1 MKAIRR
7 FTVRPVLPEPLRPLS
22 DLARNLRWS
31 WHTET
36 RDLFQ
41 TVDPEG
47 WQAAGGDPVRLLG
60 SVPAARLAELAWDR
74 RFLRRLTA
82 AADDLDDYLH
92 GRRWYQTQNDRTA
105 PTAPGRPPHGIA
117 KGTPGRTPHGT
128 AEGMPGHPA
137 DADGAFPTA
146 IAYFSPEFGVTAAL
160 PQYSGGL
167 GILAGDHL
175 KAASDLGVPL
185 IGVGLLYRHGYF
197 RQSLSRDGWQQEH
210 YPVLDPN
217 ELPVSLMREHD
228 GTPAVVSLALPAGR
242 RLRAHI
248 WVARV
253 GRVPLLMLD
262 SDVEENAPGERDVT
276 DRLYGGGSEHR
287 LLQEMLLG
295 IGGVRAVRAYCRLTG
310 HPVPE
315 VFHTN
320 EGHAGF
326 LGLERIRE
334 LGDAPEPLDFDAAL
348 EAVRAG
354 TVFTTHTPVPAGID
368 RFDRELVA
376 RHFGERGEL
385 PGVPVDKIL
394 RLGTETYP
402 GGAPELFN
410 MAVMGLR
417 LAQRAN
423 GVSTLHGAVSR
434 GMFAGLWPGFD
445 ADEVP
450 ITSVTNGVH
459 APTWV
464 APEVSRLGARQIGA
478 SRAEDALT
486 VGGSD
491 LWNSVVNIPDAEI
504 WELRRELREQ
514 LVTEVRTRLRASW
527 RQRGAGAAEL
537 GWVDG
542 VLDPDVLTIG
552 FARRVPSY
560 KRLTLMLRDRDRL
573 RELLLHPTRPIQI
586 VVAGK
591 AHPADDGGK
600 RLVQELV
607 RFADDPRVRH
617 RIVFLPDYGMGMAQK
632 LYPGCDVWLNNPLRP
647 LEACGTSGM
656 KAALNGCLNL
666 SVLDGW
672 WDEWYE
678 PDFGWAIPTADGSA
692 TDEDR
697 RDDLEAAALYE
708 LIENRVAPRFY
719 DRGAGGLPERW
730 IEMVRRTLA
739 TLGPKVLAGRMVREY
754 VERLYAP
761 AAHAHRALDPDT
773 ARDLAAWKARVRAV
787 WPQVAVDHVEATETL
802 EALESMAA
810 TEAAAGERVAGG
822 AAMAAGETTENA
834 AAVEFAEPTAVGT
847 AELGAILGLRV
858 QVALG
863 ELRPEDVEVQA
874 VAGRVDPD
882 DAIADARM
890 FPLKPTGGPDLQGR
904 WVYEGPLSLDRTGAF
919 GYTVRVLPAHR
930 LLASPADLGLVAL
943 PSGTPG
949 EGAGLLMR

>member
-7 FTVRPVLPEPLRPLS
+7 FTVRPLLPEPLRPLS

-31 WHTET
+31 WHADT
-36 RDLFQ
+36 RELFQ
-41 TVDPEG
+41 SVDPEH
-47 WQAAGGDPVRLLG
+47 WAVSDGDPVRLLG
-60 SVPAARLAELAWDR
+60 GVRPERLAELAEDR

-82 AADDLDDYLH
+82 VTDDLHDYLT
-92 GRRWYQTQNDRTA
+92 GERWYQVQART
-105 PTAPGRPPHGIA
+105 T
-117 KGTPGRTPHGT
+117 
-128 AEGMPGHPA
+128 ELPA
-137 DADGAFPTA
+137 AV
-146 IAYFSPEFGVTAAL
+146 AYFSPEFGVTAAL

-197 RQSLSRDGWQQEH
+197 RQTLSRDGWQQEH

-217 ELPVSLMREHD
+217 ELPLTPLREDD
-228 GTPAVVSLALPAGR
+228 GTPARVALALPAGKQLHAR
-242 RLRAHI
+242 I
-248 WVARV
+248 WLAQV

-262 SDVEENAPGERDVT
+262 SDVEENDLRERGVT

-310 HPVPE
+310 HALPE

-326 LGLERIRE
+326 LGLERIAE
-334 LGDAPEPLDFDAAL
+334 LCDDGLDFDSAL

-376 RHFGERGEL
+376 RHFGPDAEL
-385 PGVPVDKIL
+385 PRIDVERVL
-394 RLGTETYP
+394 RLGMETYP
-402 GGAPELFN
+402 GGEPNLFN

-423 GVSTLHGAVSR
+423 GVSLLHGQVSR

-445 ADEVP
+445 AAEVP

-464 APEVSRLGARQIGA
+464 APEVLRLGAREVGA
-478 SRAEDALT
+478 QRTEDALT
-486 VGGSD
+486 VGGSERWD
-491 LWNSVVNIPDAEI
+491 AVAGIPDQEV
-504 WELRRELREQ
+504 WELRRLLREQ
-514 LVTEVRTRLRASW
+514 LVDEVRRRLRASW
-527 RQRGAGAAEL
+527 RQRGAGTAEL
-537 GWVDG
+537 GWIDG

-573 RELLLHPTRPIQI
+573 MELLLHPERPIQI

-617 RIVFLPDYGMGMAQK
+617 RIVFLPDYGMAMAQK
-632 LYPGCDVWLNNPLRP
+632 LYPGCDIWLNNPLRP

-672 WDEWYE
+672 WDEWFQ
-678 PDFGWAIPTADGSA
+678 PDFGWAIPTADGVG
-692 TDEDR
+692 TDPDH
-697 RDDLEAAALYE
+697 RDDIEAAALYDLLE
-708 LIENRVAPRFY
+708 QRITPRFY
-719 DRGAGGLPERW
+719 ERGRGGLPDRW
-730 IEMVRRTLA
+730 IEMVRQTLSL
-739 TLGPKVLAGRMVREY
+739 LGPKVLAGRMVREY

-761 AAHAHRALDPDT
+761 AAEAHRAMDPDT
-773 ARDLAAWKARVRAV
+773 ARELAAWKGRVRSAWHAV
-787 WPQVAVDHVEATETL
+787 TVDHVET
-802 EALESMAA
+802 S
-810 TEAAAGERVAGG
+810 VV
-822 AAMAAGETTENA
+822 TT
-834 AAVEFAEPTAVGT
+834 T
-847 AELGAILGLRV
+847 AELGSTLALRV
-858 QVALG
+858 RVGLG
-863 ELRPEDVEVQA
+863 ELAPEDVEVQA
-874 VAGRVDPD
+874 VSGRVDEED
-882 DAIADARM
+882 RITDATTV
-890 FPLKPTGGPDLQGR
+890 PLKPAGGPDLEGR
-904 WVYEGPLSLDRTGAF
+904 WLYEGPLSLDRTGPF
-919 GYTVRVLPAHR
+919 GYTVRILPSHP
-930 LLASPADLGLVAL
+930 LLASTTEVGVVTV
-943 PSGTPG
+943 PSEELTSA
-949 EGAGLLMR
+949 AGVLLR

>member
-31 WHTET
+31 WHAET

-41 TVDPEG
+41 SVDPER
-47 WQAAGGDPVRLLG
+47 WAASDGDPVRLLG
-60 SVPAARLAELAWDR
+60 SVSPARLAELAGDH
-74 RFLRRLTA
+74 RFLRRLTEVSG
-82 AADDLDDYLH
+82 DLDDYMT
-92 GRRWYQTQNDRTA
+92 GDRWYQTHS
-105 PTAPGRPPHGIA
+105 G
-117 KGTPGRTPHGT
+117 
-128 AEGMPGHPA
+128 ELPA
-137 DADGAFPTA
+137 A
-146 IAYFSPEFGVTAAL
+146 IAYFSPEFGITAAL

-185 IGVGLLYRHGYF
+185 VGVGLLYRHGYF

-217 ELPVSLMREHD
+217 ELPVALLEEPD
-228 GTPAVVSLALPAGR
+228 GTPAQVSLALPGGR
-242 RLRAHI
+242 QLHARI
-248 WVARV
+248 WLAQV

-262 SDVEENAPGERDVT
+262 SDVEDNNFGERGVT

-295 IGGVRAVRAYCRLTG
+295 IGGVRAVRTYCRLTG
-310 HPVPE
+310 HPEPE

-326 LGLERIRE
+326 LGLERIAE
-334 LGDAPEPLDFDAAL
+334 LCDGGLDFDSAL

-376 RHFGERGEL
+376 HHFGPEAEL
-385 PGVPVDKIL
+385 PGIDVERIL
-394 RLGTETYP
+394 RLGMETYP
-402 GGAPELFN
+402 GGEPNLFN

-417 LAQRAN
+417 LGQRAN
-423 GVSTLHGAVSR
+423 GVSLLHGHVSR
-434 GMFAGLWPGFD
+434 EMFSGLWPGFD
-445 ADEVP
+445 PDEVP

-464 APEVSRLGARQIGA
+464 APEVFRLGARQIGA
-478 SRAEDALT
+478 QRTEDALT

-491 LWNSVVNIPDAEI
+491 RWDAVGDIPDQDI
-504 WELRRELREQ
+504 WELRRNLREQ
-514 LVTEVRTRLRASW
+514 LVDEVRVRLRASW
-527 RQRGAGAAEL
+527 RQRGAGTAEL
-537 GWVDG
+537 GWIDG

-573 RELLLHPTRPIQI
+573 MDLLLHPERPIQI

-617 RIVFLPDYGMGMAQK
+617 RIVFLPDYGMAMAQK
-632 LYPGCDVWLNNPLRP
+632 LYPGCDIWLNNPLRP

-672 WDEWYE
+672 WDEWFQ
-678 PDFGWAIPTADGSA
+678 PDFGWAIPTADGVG
-692 TDEDR
+692 TDPDH
-697 RDDLEAAALYE
+697 RDAIEADALYDLLE
-708 LIENRVAPRFY
+708 QRVAPRFY
-719 DRGAGGLPERW
+719 ERGQHGLPDRW
-730 IEMVRRTLA
+730 IEMVRQTL
-739 TLGPKVLAGRMVREY
+739 TLLGPKVLAGRMVREY

-761 AAHAHRALDPDT
+761 AAHAHRAMDPGS
-773 ARDLAAWKARVRAV
+773 ARELAAWKARVRAAWHGV
-787 WPQVAVDHVEATETL
+787 TVDHVET
-802 EALESMAA
+802 SAA
-810 TEAAAGERVAGG
+810 TA
-822 AAMAAGETTENA
+822 
-834 AAVEFAEPTAVGT
+834 T
-847 AELGAILGLRV
+847 AELGSTLGLRV
-858 QVALG
+858 RVGLG
-863 ELRPEDVEVQA
+863 ELGPDDVEVQ
-874 VAGRVDPD
+874 VVSGRVDPED
-882 DAIADARM
+882 RIADATTV
-890 FPLKPTGGPDLQGR
+890 PLKPAGGPDADGR
-904 WVYEGPLSLDRTGAF
+904 WSYEGPLSLDRTGPY
-919 GYTVRVLPAHR
+919 GYTVRILPSHR
-930 LLASPADLGLVAL
+930 LLASAVELGLMAV
-943 PSGTPG
+943 PSEETG
-949 EGAGLLMR
+949 EGAGVLMR

>member
-31 WHTET
+31 WHAET

-41 TVDPEG
+41 SVDPER
-47 WQAAGGDPVRLLG
+47 WAVAEGDPVRLLG
-60 SVPAARLAELAWDR
+60 GVRTARLAELAQDR

-82 AADDLDDYLH
+82 VADDLHDYMT
-92 GRRWYQTQNDRTA
+92 GERWYQRQGD
-105 PTAPGRPPHGIA
+105 GL
-117 KGTPGRTPHGT
+117 
-128 AEGMPGHPA
+128 PA
-137 DADGAFPTA
+137 AV
-146 IAYFSPEFGVTAAL
+146 AYFSPEFGITAAL

-197 RQSLSRDGWQQEH
+197 RQTLSRDGWQQEH

-217 ELPVSLMREHD
+217 ELPLTLLKDTD
-228 GTPAVVSLALPAGR
+228 GAPARVSLALPGGTGLHAR
-242 RLRAHI
+242 I
-248 WVARV
+248 WLAQV
-253 GRVPLLMLD
+253 GRVPLLLLD
-262 SDVEENAPGERDVT
+262 SDVEDNDLGERGVT

-310 HPVPE
+310 HPEPE

-326 LGLERIRE
+326 LGLERIAE
-334 LGDAPEPLDFDAAL
+334 LCASGLDFNPAL

-368 RFDRELVA
+368 RFDRELVT
-376 RHFGERGEL
+376 RHFGPDAEL
-385 PGVPVDKIL
+385 PGIDVQRIL
-394 RLGTETYP
+394 ELGRETYP
-402 GGAPELFN
+402 GGEPNLFN

-423 GVSTLHGAVSR
+423 GVSLLHGQVSR
-434 GMFAGLWPGFD
+434 EMFAGLWPGFD
-445 ADEVP
+445 AEEVP

-464 APEVSRLGARQIGA
+464 APEVLGLGARRVGA
-478 SRAEDALT
+478 QRAEDALT
-486 VGGSD
+486 VGGSERWD
-491 LWNSVVNIPDAEI
+491 SVTEI
-504 WELRRELREQ
+504 SDQELWELRRTLREQ
-514 LVTEVRTRLRASW
+514 LVLEVRRRLRASW
-527 RQRGAGAAEL
+527 RQRGAGDAEL
-537 GWVDG
+537 GWIDG

-573 RELLLHPTRPIQI
+573 TELLLHPERPVQI

-672 WDEWYE
+672 WDEWFQ
-678 PDFGWAIPTADGSA
+678 PDFGWSIPTADGTG
-692 TDEDR
+692 TDPDR
-697 RDDLEAAALYE
+697 RDDIEAAALYDLLE
-708 LIENRVAPRFY
+708 QRVAPRFY
-719 DRGAGGLPERW
+719 ERGRGGLPDRW
-730 IEMVRRTLA
+730 IEMVRQTL
-739 TLGPKVLAGRMVREY
+739 TLLGPKVLAGRMVREY
-754 VERLYAP
+754 VDRLYAP
-761 AAHAHRALDPDT
+761 AALSHRALTPDT
-773 ARDLAAWKARVRAV
+773 ARELADWKARVRAA
-787 WPQVAVDHVEATETL
+787 WPGVGVGHVE
-802 EALESMAA
+802 
-810 TEAAAGERVAGG
+810 
-822 AAMAAGETTENA
+822 TT
-834 AAVEFAEPTAVGT
+834 VTTAT
-847 AELGAILGLRV
+847 AELGTSVGLRV
-858 QVALG
+858 RVALG
-863 ELRPEDVEVQA
+863 GLAPDDVEVQA
-874 VAGRVDPD
+874 VSGRVDSED
-882 DAIADARM
+882 RITGATTV
-890 FPLKPTGGPDLQGR
+890 PLKPVGNPDPEGR
-904 WVYEGPLSLDRTGAF
+904 WLYEGPLCLDRTGPY
-919 GYTVRVLPAHR
+919 GYTVRILPAHR
-930 LLASPADLGLVAL
+930 LLTSAAETGLVAV
-943 PSGTPG
+943 PPQDVVAGSGV
-949 EGAGLLMR
+949 LLR

>member
-1 MKAIRR
+1 MRKSPVKVEYVKAIRR
-7 FTVRPVLPEPLRPLS
+7 FTVRPVLPEPLRPLH

-36 RDLFQ
+36 RELFRSA
-41 TVDPEG
+41 DPEG
-47 WQAAGGDPVRLLG
+47 WRPADADPVRLLG
-60 SVPAARLAELAWDR
+60 ALSAGRLTELAGDEAYLARLAEASADLAE
-74 RFLRRLTA
+74 
-82 AADDLDDYLH
+82 YLQ
-92 GRRWYQTQNDRTA
+92 GPRWYQEQRA
-105 PTAPGRPPHGIA
+105 AG
-117 KGTPGRTPHGT
+117 
-128 AEGMPGHPA
+128 AELPSA
-137 DADGAFPTA
+137 V
-146 IAYFSPEFGVTAAL
+146 AYFSPEFGVTAAL

-197 RQSLSRDGWQQEH
+197 RQTLSRDGWQQEH

-217 ELPVSLMREHD
+217 ELPLDLVRETD
-228 GTPAVVSLALPAGR
+228 GTPARVVLALPGGR
-242 RLRAHI
+242 SLHACI
-248 WVARV
+248 WLARV
-253 GRVPLLMLD
+253 GRVPLLLLD

-276 DRLYGGGSEHR
+276 DRLYGGGSDHR

-295 IGGVRAVRAYCRLTG
+295 IGGVRAVRTWCRLTG
-310 HPVPE
+310 TPEPE

-334 LGDAPEPLDFDAAL
+334 LIPAGLDFDAAL
-348 EAVRAG
+348 EVVRAG

-368 RFDRELVA
+368 RFDRQLIA
-376 RHFGERGEL
+376 RHFGDDGEL
-385 PGVPVDKIL
+385 SGVPVEKIL

-402 GGAPELFN
+402 GGEPELFN

-434 GMFAGLWPGFD
+434 EMFSGLWPGFD
-445 ADEVP
+445 PAEVP

-464 APEVSRLGARQIGA
+464 APEVFRLGAGQVGEGRAHQVLAGGPVADETSSHPGTPRRWDSVTGIG
-478 SRAEDALT
+478 DQ
-486 VGGSD
+486 
-491 LWNSVVNIPDAEI
+491 EI
-504 WELRRELREQ
+504 WDLRRDLRGQ
-514 LVTEVRTRLRASW
+514 LVTEVRRRLYASW
-527 RQRGAGAAEL
+527 RRRGAGTAEL
-537 GWVDG
+537 GWIDG

-573 RELLLHPTRPIQI
+573 RELLLHPTHPIQI

-666 SVLDGW
+666 SVRDGW
-672 WDEWYE
+672 WDEWFD
-678 PDFGWAIPTADGSA
+678 PDFGWEIPTADGSA
-692 TDEDR
+692 VDEDR
-697 RDDLEAAALYE
+697 RDELESNALYA
-708 LIENRVAPRFY
+708 LIEDRVAPRFY
-719 DRGAGGLPERW
+719 DRSAQGLPDRW
-730 IEMVRRTLA
+730 IEMVRSTLVN
-739 TLGPKVLAGRMVREY
+739 LGPRVLAGRMVREY
-754 VERLYAP
+754 TERLYAP
-761 AAHAHRALDPDT
+761 AARARRALEPGA
-773 ARDLAAWKARVRAV
+773 ARELARWKAEVRAAW
-787 WPQVAVDHVEATETL
+787 PDVAVDHVESVTDT
-802 EALESMAA
+802 
-810 TEAAAGERVAGG
+810 AAGGS
-822 AAMAAGETTENA
+822 
-834 AAVEFAEPTAVGT
+834 
-847 AELGAILGLRV
+847 AELGATLALRARI
-858 QVALG
+858 ALG
-863 ELRPEDVEVQA
+863 GLEPDDVEVQV
-874 VAGRVDPD
+874 VAGRVDSG
-882 DAIADARM
+882 DAIADAQT
-890 FPLKPTGGPDLQGR
+890 FPLKPAGGQDLEDR
-904 WVYEGPLSLDRTGAF
+904 WLYEGPLALDRTGPY
-919 GYTVRVLPAHR
+919 GYTVRVLPAHP
-930 LLASPADLGLVAL
+930 LLATGAEMGLVAL
-943 PSGTPG
+943 PAEAAG
-949 EGAGLLMR
+949 EGAGVLLR

>member
-7 FTVRPVLPEPLRPLS
+7 FTVRPVLPESLLPLAS
-22 DLARNLRWS
+22 LARNLRWS
-31 WHTET
+31 WHAET
-36 RDLFQ
+36 RELFQ
-41 TVDPEG
+41 SVDPEG

-60 SVPAARLAELAWDR
+60 TVSAHRLQELTRDR
-74 RFLRRLTA
+74 RFLRRLA
-82 AADDLDDYLH
+82 AASADLDDYLT
-92 GRRWYQTQNDRTA
+92 GERWYQTQ
-105 PTAPGRPPHGIA
+105 PPQAAG
-117 KGTPGRTPHGT
+117 
-128 AEGMPGHPA
+128 ELPA
-137 DADGAFPTA
+137 AV
-146 IAYFSPEFGVTAAL
+146 AYFSPEFGITAAL

-197 RQSLSRDGWQQEH
+197 RQSLSREGWQQEH

-217 ELPVSLMREHD
+217 ELPVALLRD
-228 GTPAVVSLALPAGR
+228 GDGAPARVTLTLPGGRALH
-242 RLRAHI
+242 AHI
-248 WVARV
+248 WQARV
-253 GRVPLLMLD
+253 GRVPLLLLD
-262 SDVEENAPGERDVT
+262 SDVEDNDAGAREVT
-276 DRLYGGGSEHR
+276 DRLYGGGSDHR

-295 IGGVRAVRAYCRLTG
+295 IGGVRAVRTYCRISG
-310 HPVPE
+310 HPAPE

-334 LGDAPEPLDFDAAL
+334 LAGEQELEFDAAV

-368 RFDRELVA
+368 RFERSLVA
-376 RHFGERGEL
+376 RHFGEGGEL
-385 PGVPVDKIL
+385 AGVPVDRIL
-394 RLGTETYP
+394 SLGAESYP
-402 GGAPELFN
+402 GGDPGVFN

-434 GMFAGLWPGFD
+434 EMFAGLWPGFD
-445 ADEVP
+445 PVDVP

-464 APEVSRLGARQIGA
+464 APEVIRLGARQIGA
-478 SRAEDALT
+478 GRTEDALS
-486 VGGSD
+486 VGGSQRWD
-491 LWNSVVNIPDAEI
+491 AVAEIPDQDI
-504 WELRRELREQ
+504 WDLRRVLREQ
-514 LVTEVRTRLRASW
+514 LVQEVRDRLRASW

-537 GWVDG
+537 GWVDS

-560 KRLTLMLRDRDRL
+560 KRLTLMLRDPERL
-573 RELLLHPTRPIQI
+573 RRLLLDPERPVQI

-617 RIVFLPDYGMGMAQK
+617 RIVFLPDYGMAMAQK

-672 WDEWYE
+672 WDEWFE
-678 PDFGWAIPTADGSA
+678 PDFGWAIPTADGDG

-697 RDDLEAAALYE
+697 RDDLEAVALYE
-708 LIENRVAPRFY
+708 LIERRVAPRFY
-719 DRGAGGLPERW
+719 DRSGPGRLPSRW
-730 IEMVRRTLA
+730 IEMVRRTLVS
-739 TLGPKVLAGRMVREY
+739 LGPKVLAGRMVREY

-761 AAHAHRALDPDT
+761 AALAHRALTPEA
-773 ARDLAAWKARVRAV
+773 ARELAAWKARVREV
-787 WPQVAVDHVEATETL
+787 WPRVSVGHVEAL
-802 EALESMAA
+802 A
-810 TEAAAGERVAGG
+810 TTPV
-822 AAMAAGETTENA
+822 N
-834 AAVEFAEPTAVGT
+834 GT
-847 AELGAILGLRV
+847 AELGATLTVRV
-858 QVALG
+858 QAGLDALKPD
-863 ELRPEDVEVQA
+863 EVEVQA
-874 VAGRVDPD
+874 VAGRVDAQD
-882 DAIADARM
+882 VIGDART
-890 FPLKPTGGPDLQGR
+890 FPLKPAGGPDLAGR
-904 WVYEGPLSLDRTGAF
+904 LLYEGPLPLDRTGPF
-919 GYTVRVLPAHR
+919 GYTVRILPAHP
-930 LLASPADLGLVAL
+930 LLATPAELGLVAA
-943 PSGTPG
+943 PSETAGSA
-949 EGAGLLMR
+949 EGGGVPLR

>member
-7 FTVRPVLPEPLRPLS
+7 FTVRPLLPDPLRPLS

-31 WHTET
+31 WHAET

-41 TVDPEG
+41 SVDPER
-47 WQAAGGDPVRLLG
+47 WAVSDGDPVRLLG
-60 SVPAARLAELAWDR
+60 GVRPARLTELAGDR
-74 RFLRRLTA
+74 RFLRRLSA
-82 AADDLDDYLH
+82 AADDLHDYVT
-92 GRRWYQTQNDRTA
+92 GDRWYQAQPRTA
-105 PTAPGRPPHGIA
+105 GL
-117 KGTPGRTPHGT
+117 
-128 AEGMPGHPA
+128 PA
-137 DADGAFPTA
+137 A

-217 ELPVSLMREHD
+217 ELPVTLLKEDD
-228 GTPAVVSLALPAGR
+228 GTPAQISLALPAGKQ
-242 RLRAHI
+242 LH
-248 WVARV
+248 ARVWLAQV

-262 SDVEENAPGERDVT
+262 SDVEENDLGERGVT

-295 IGGVRAVRAYCRLTG
+295 IGGVRAVRTYCRLTG
-310 HPVPE
+310 HAPPE

-326 LGLERIRE
+326 LGLERIAE
-334 LGDAPEPLDFDAAL
+334 LGDAGQDFDSAL

-376 RHFGERGEL
+376 RHFGPQAEL
-385 PGVPVDKIL
+385 PRMDVDRIL
-394 RLGTETYP
+394 RLGMETYP
-402 GGAPELFN
+402 GGEPNLFN

-423 GVSTLHGAVSR
+423 GVSLLHGQVSR
-434 GMFAGLWPGFD
+434 EMFSGLWPGFD
-445 ADEVP
+445 PDEVP

-464 APEVSRLGARQIGA
+464 APEVLRLGARQFG
-478 SRAEDALT
+478 SGRAEDALS

-491 LWNSVVNIPDAEI
+491 RWDAVADIPDQDI

-514 LVTEVRTRLRASW
+514 LVVEVRRRLRASW
-527 RQRGAGAAEL
+527 RQRGAGTAEL
-537 GWVDG
+537 GWIDG

-573 RELLLHPTRPIQI
+573 MDLLLHAERPIQI

-617 RIVFLPDYGMGMAQK
+617 RLVFLPDYGMAMAQK
-632 LYPGCDVWLNNPLRP
+632 LYPGCDIWLNNPLRP

-672 WDEWYE
+672 WDEWFQ
-678 PDFGWAIPTADGSA
+678 PDFGWAIPTADGVG
-692 TDEDR
+692 TDPDH
-697 RDDLEAAALYE
+697 RDDIEAAALYDLLE
-708 LIENRVAPRFY
+708 QRITPRFY
-719 DRGAGGLPERW
+719 ERGQAGLPDRW
-730 IEMVRRTLA
+730 IEMVRQTL
-739 TLGPKVLAGRMVREY
+739 TLLGPKVLAGRMVREY
-754 VERLYAP
+754 VERLYTP
-761 AAHAHRALDPDT
+761 AAHAHRAMSADT
-773 ARDLAAWKARVRAV
+773 ARELALWKQRVRSSWHAV
-787 WPQVAVDHVEATETL
+787 QVDHVETSVATT
-802 EALESMAA
+802 
-810 TEAAAGERVAGG
+810 
-822 AAMAAGETTENA
+822 
-834 AAVEFAEPTAVGT
+834 T
-847 AELGAILGLRV
+847 AELGTTLALRV
-858 QVALG
+858 RVGLG
-863 ELRPEDVEVQA
+863 DLTPDDVEVQA
-874 VAGRVDPD
+874 VSGRVDEQD
-882 DAIADARM
+882 RITDATTV
-890 FPLKPTGGPDLQGR
+890 PLKPSGGPDLEGR
-904 WVYEGPLSLDRTGAF
+904 WLYEGPLALDRTGPY
-919 GYTVRVLPAHR
+919 GYTVRILPSHR
-930 LLASPADLGLVAL
+930 LLASGAELGLVEVPTEEAV
-943 PSGTPG
+943 
-949 EGAGLLMR
+949 EGAGVVLR